1 MNTAR
6 KESSGPTHKRAEDV
20 PRCGALSLLQK
31 PLHYKGGLS
40 RNRAQLL
47 CMWPLVVR
55 CMHMAVVPRPMPAAI
70 SARYRRRRY
79 QQLTCA
85 CGTKS
90 RRGALADARGA
101 TQVLDR
107 GVQAVARGATRCASQ
122 DPGAHADARSAT
134 HVLGRGVQAVARGA
148 VRCALHARGRSAKT
162 DAYGRSFAVFSTQ
175 VSTGGFCLKHN
186 RLIRGR
192 VL

>member
-55 CMHMAVVPRPMPAAI
+55 CMYMAVVPRPMPAAI
-70 SARYRRRRY
+70 TARYRRRRY

-101 TQVLDR
+101 TQVLVVMYRPLPAAPLVFCCMYLAVVHRCLRPYLRVAVGADFSSWLAPA
-107 GVQAVARGATRCASQ
+107 VQ
-122 DPGAHADARSAT
+122 
-134 HVLGRGVQAVARGA
+134 
-148 VRCALHARGRSAKT
+148 
-162 DAYGRSFAVFSTQ
+162 
-175 VSTGGFCLKHN
+175 
-186 RLIRGR
+186 
-192 VL
+192 